1 MNVNAPPRGARLNQ
15 APGFQQGTPRQQ
27 PMKYMG
33 VPKSSLMP
41 PKAPMAGGVGGVRTP
56 MGFKVTQQHNYLGHF
71 KNPAILA
78 QGHNPL
84 TEKGEKIYRNMQREY
99 GAKKGKSVF
108 YASRNAGKIKG
119 VD

>member
-1 MNVNAPPRGARLNQ
+1 MNVNAPPQGARFYQ
-15 APGFQQGTPRQQ
+15 APNMMQRPARATTNPTMGVKMPAQPKPPKLQGTQT
-27 PMKYMG
+27 
-33 VPKSSLMP
+33 
-41 PKAPMAGGVGGVRTP
+41 A
-56 MGFKVTQQHNYLGHF
+56 MGFKVTHQHNYLGHF

-84 TEKGEKIYRNMQREY
+84 TAKGKKVYENMEREY
-99 GAKKGKSVF
+99 GAKKGKQVF